1 MRPWPSAAI
10 ERTANR
16 GRRRFA
22 VAGAAALAALTGC
35 GFQLRRAEPL
45 PMRSIALVGF
55 APDSA
60 LRDAL
65 RRELTRAGVALVDN
79 PAQAEAVF
87 DVLAD
92 ARERTVAASTAFG
105 QVRELQL
112 RVRLRFRVATPAG
125 KLLLAPS
132 DLLLTR
138 DMSYSETSALAKQ
151 QEEALLYRAM
161 DEDIVAQV
169 LRRLASVK
177 MTA

>member
-1 MRPWPSAAI
+1 MQ
-10 ERTANR
+10 
-16 GRRRFA
+16 RR
-22 VAGAAALAALTGC
+22 AALAMLATLSAC
-35 GFQLRRAEPL
+35 GFELRQSQPL

-55 APDSA
+55 RPDSPLRAA
-60 LRDAL
+60 LQ
-65 RRELTRAGVALVDN
+65 RELERGGVALLDN

-125 KLLLAPS
+125 RLLLPAS

-138 DMSYSETSALAKQ
+138 DMSYSETAALAKQ

-161 DEDIVAQV
+161 DDDIVTQV

-177 MTA
+177 MA